1 MDAGYSGTPLPKKL
15 NLPPAGRL
23 LLLNVPTPV
32 TERIG
37 AETFDTEIDPDQIY
51 DWMLIHSISRQEVES
66 LFPRLKAALSKKGCL
81 WFAWPKKASGVQ
93 TDLNEN
99 IIRDIGLA
107 AGLVDTKVCAIDE
120 TWSGLKFMW
129 RLVDR

>member
-15 NLPPAGRL
+15 NVPPAGQL
-23 LLLNVPTPV
+23 LFHQVP
-32 TERIG
+32 
-37 AETFDTEIDPDQIY
+37 AEVRARVAAEGSAGLDEATTY
-51 DWMLIHSISRQEVES
+51 DWILAHFLDRAS
-66 LFPRLKAALSKKGCL
+66 LENQFGKLKASLAKSGCL
-81 WFAWPKKASGVQ
+81 WIAWPKRTSGVT

-99 IIRDIGLA
+99 IIREIGLA
-107 AGLVDTKVCAIDE
+107 KGLVDTKVCAIDD

>member
-15 NLPPAGRL
+15 NVPPNGRYL
-23 LLLNVPTPV
+23 TLRVPDAV
-32 TERIG
+32 LARIG
-37 AETFDTEIDPDQIY
+37 VVGETEVSPTTTY
-51 DWMLIHSISRQEVES
+51 DWIIAHHLDRQS
-66 LFPRLKAALSKKGCL
+66 LQDEFVVLMRVLEKTGCL
-81 WFAWPKKASGVQ
+81 WIAWPKKSSSVE

-99 IIRDIGLA
+99 VIRDIGLE